1 MANASCQIIRS
12 SSVHESRVLYVLL
25 IGSGLLS
32 KVAIFV
38 EVFYCEV
45 ITCDIEYGSLRLMV
59 LNLAN

>member
-1 MANASCQIIRS
+1 M
-12 SSVHESRVLYVLL
+12 LYVLL
-25 IGSGLLS
+25 IGGGLLC

-59 LNLAN
+59 LNLTY